1 MDIAGSN
8 VTLANLFL
16 SAFILYRQHHQA
28 VVVLNNPGMAN
39 PEISKIIGEQWRHL
53 SDEEKNK
60 WKALAEV
67 SLRCKYF

>member
-1 MDIAGSN
+1 
-8 VTLANLFL
+8 
-16 SAFILYRQHHQA
+16 
-28 VVVLNNPGMAN
+28 MAN